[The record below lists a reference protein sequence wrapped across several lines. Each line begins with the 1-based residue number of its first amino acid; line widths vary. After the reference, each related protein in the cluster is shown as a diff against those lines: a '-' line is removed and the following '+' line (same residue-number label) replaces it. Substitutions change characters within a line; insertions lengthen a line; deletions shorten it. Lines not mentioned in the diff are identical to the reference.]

1 MFCEILEKSHT
12 TIPFDG
18 MAGFY
23 QNGFPLLMQYLAVF
37 QDLFAESLPKLHE
50 HLANEDFPPEMWLH
64 KWFSTLFL
72 YSFPFDFCI
81 RAWDNILAY
90 GTRFIF
96 NISLA
101 VL

>member
-12 TIPFDG
+12 TIQFDG